1 MKTSKKHTN
10 KVIPGIV
17 KGLDAIIQF
26 KTIDIKEM
34 LKQAETAE
42 FKAALKEIESLY
54 MKHKFAFDEMGD
66 ALLNYHRLNIIFDPI
81 VYIARTRD
89 VKTGIEYFTAKTT
102 WPMKDF
108 KKKDIKI
115 YLGKASDFKGDTQS
129 VKAKDFAISKMRQTL
144 ARRMREG
151 EI

>member
-1 MKTSKKHTN
+1 MKTTKKHTN

-34 LKQAETAE
+34 LKEAETAE
-42 FKAALKEIESLY
+42 LKASLKEIENLY
-54 MKHKFAFDEMGD
+54 LKHKFAFDEMGD

-102 WPMKDF
+102 WPMKNF
-108 KKKDIKI
+108 KTKDIKI